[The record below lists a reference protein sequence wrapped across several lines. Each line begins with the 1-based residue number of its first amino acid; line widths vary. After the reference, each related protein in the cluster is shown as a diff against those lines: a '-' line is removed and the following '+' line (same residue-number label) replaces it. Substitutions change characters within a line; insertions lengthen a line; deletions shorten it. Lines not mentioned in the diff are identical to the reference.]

1 MAKDIDRTP
10 AAQRDRRL
18 GEDLGQHGAQHSQ
31 ERKQPNKSAMGAKD
45 APSHRHPSP
54 DDSARPEIDQGDRK
68 NLGR

>member
-1 MAKDIDRTP
+1 MAKDIDQTP

-31 ERKQPNKSAMGAKD
+31 ERKQPDKSAMGAKD
-45 APSHRHPSP
+45 APRQRQQGR
-54 DDSARPEIDQGDRK
+54 DDSARPEMDQGDRK